1 MIVSHLLSHWRTY
14 RRRDRFSTS
23 LLRAARSLR
32 VLYFLREHTALCRLA
47 VVREHVAKAMPHDVF
62 HHLTQRGYLVRGLS
76 ARQRVQ
82 CALFHY
88 RFDDATFDAAWQHA
102 VYRAG
107 GLRLWERHLNGS
119 TFFIRLEM
127 AARLDAEGDLTIAL
141 VADGKVLHR
150 LSFSWIDGATF
161 GLAAPVVP
169 FIARN
174 QGRWTDSDA
183 AFAAFEAA
191 FPNNAAS
198 YFCFAALQ
206 GVARA
211 LGMAHVLAVNS
222 AAHIAWSAGAAP
234 HFVNAYDKFWT
245 VLGGVAHDARCYQ
258 VALPFHA
265 KPLLAVPSRHRKRA
279 ALRRANWQAIDD
291 SAHAALAPH
300 LLPHARDGAPRPH
313 TTAAPRAPEAVDA

>member
-1 MIVSHLLSHWRTY
+1 MIVSHLLCHWRTY
-14 RRRDRFSTS
+14 RRRDSWSTS

-32 VLYFLREHTALCRLA
+32 VLYYLRDHAALCRLA
-47 VVREHVAKAMPHDVF
+47 VVRDHIAHAMPHDVF
-62 HHLTQRGYLVRGLS
+62 HHLTHRGYLVRGLS

-82 CALFHY
+82 AALFHY
-88 RFDDATFDAAWQHA
+88 RFDDATFDVPWQRA
-102 VYRAG
+102 VYRNG
-107 GLRLWERHLNGS
+107 GLRLWQHQANGS

-127 AARLDAEGDLTIAL
+127 AVRLDAEGDLTIAL
-141 VADGKVLHR
+141 VGDDKVLHR
-150 LSFSWIDGATF
+150 LSFSWVDGARF

-191 FPNNAAS
+191 FPNNSAS

-211 LGMAHVLAVNS
+211 LGIDRVLAVNS
-222 AAHIAWSAGAAP
+222 ASHIAWSVNAAP

-245 VLGGVAHDARCYQ
+245 VLGGVAHDATCYQ
-258 VALPFHA
+258 VALPFHV
-265 KPLLAVPSRHRKRA
+265 KPLADMPSRHRKRA
-279 ALRRANWQAIDD
+279 ASRRANWQAIDA
-291 SAHAALAPH
+291 SAGAALAPH
-300 LLPHARDGAPRPH
+300 LLRHVPP
-313 TTAAPRAPEAVDA
+313 PRAATPAAVVAEAVDA

>member
-1 MIVSHLLSHWRTY
+1 MIVSHLLCHWRTY
-14 RRRDRFSTS
+14 RRRDTLSTS
-23 LLRAARSLR
+23 LVRAARSLR
-32 VLYFLREHTALCRLA
+32 VLYYLRDHAALCRLA
-47 VVREHVAKAMPHDVF
+47 VVRDHIAHAMPHDVF

-82 CALFHY
+82 AALFHY
-88 RFDDATFDAAWQHA
+88 RFDDATFDAPWQRA
-102 VYRAG
+102 VYRNG
-107 GLRLWERHLNGS
+107 GLRLWQHQANGS

-127 AARLDAEGDLTIAL
+127 AVRLDAEGDLTIAL
-141 VADGKVLHR
+141 VADDKVLQR
-150 LSFSWIDGATF
+150 LSFSWVDGATF
-161 GLAAPVVP
+161 GMAAPVVP

-234 HFVNAYDKFWT
+234 HFANAYDKFWT
-245 VLGGVAHDARCYQ
+245 VLGGVAHDARSYQ

-265 KPLLAVPSRHRKRA
+265 KPLLEVPSRHRKRA
-279 ALRRANWQAIDD
+279 ALRRANWQAIED

-300 LLPHARDGAPRPH
+300 LLRHARDNASPPH
-313 TTAAPRAPEAVDA
+313 TTSAPHAPEAVDA

>member
-1 MIVSHLLSHWRTY
+1 MIVTHLLYHWRTY
-14 RRRDRFSTS
+14 RRRDTWTSS

-32 VLYFLREHTALCRLA
+32 VLYYLREHAALCRLA
-47 VVREHVAKAMPHDVF
+47 VVREHIARAAPNDLF
-62 HHLTQRGYLVRGLS
+62 HHLTQRGYLLRGLS
-76 ARQRVQ
+76 ARRRVQ

-88 RFDDATFDAAWQHA
+88 RFDEATFDAPWQHA

-107 GLRLWERHLNGS
+107 GLRLWEHHANGS

-127 AARLDAEGDLTIAL
+127 AVRLDAEGDLTLAL
-141 VADGKVLHR
+141 VADDKVLHR
-150 LSFSWIDGATF
+150 LSFSWVDGAMF
-161 GLAAPVVP
+161 GLAVPALP

-211 LGMAHVLAVNS
+211 LGMDQVLAVNS
-222 AAHIAWSAGAAP
+222 ASHIAWSVNAAP
-234 HFVNAYDKFWT
+234 HFVNAYDKFWAL
-245 VLGGVAHDARCYQ
+245 LGGVPHDATCHRIT
-258 VALPFHA
+258 LPFHV
-265 KPLLAVPSRHRKRA
+265 KPLADVPSRHRKRA
-279 ALRRANWQAIDD
+279 ATRRANWQAIED
-291 SAHAALAPH
+291 SAGRRLAPH
-300 LLPHARDGAPRPH
+300 IRFAL
-313 TTAAPRAPEAVDA
+313 